1 MASSHV
7 ETLVETRVA
16 ANWTH
21 CPVYARN
28 DIGDVPSDGS
38 AFIFIEFPVSRS
50 ERLPLAS
57 RVYREEG
64 GVRFLINVPRGS
76 GMQQIRDWA
85 EELGGLFGDIKIDG
99 VRFGVPAGPYS
110 DDQSDQGS
118 YWQSSLVVD
127 FWRIY
132 KD

>member
-1 MASSHV
+1 MASSFV
-7 ETLVETRVA
+7 EGVVEARLA

-28 DIGDVPSDGS
+28 DIGSVPEDGS
-38 AFIFIEFPVSRS
+38 EFLFVEYPVSRN

-76 GMQQIRDWA
+76 GMQMIREWA
-85 EELGGLFGDIKIDG
+85 TELGTLFGDIKVDG
-99 VRFGVPAGPYS
+99 VRFGPPVGPYS

-118 YWQSSLVVD
+118 YWQASLVFG
-127 FWRIY
+127 FWRIFR
-132 KD
+132 D